1 MSTALENTVTESAAR
16 TWLRGFWDQHWMG
29 CTIGL
34 LLLVFGI
41 AAFAN
46 RMLISVYPGQGMVLY
61 ERFAGRPSPQI
72 YYEGFHVIAPW
83 NEAYKYDLTFQQQ
96 TVPITALSKNGLE
109 VRLDAFI
116 IYRPVPTLLSH
127 LHRVY
132 GPNYADKVV
141 VPQLR
146 AALQDIVGQDLPE
159 QLYALARA
167 RERER
172 VFGRVKRLI
181 GGVYVDVAEVAI
193 INVKLPPKIQEAIQA
208 KLEAEQV
215 LEMYDFRVKSEHRE
229 AERKLEEARGIKRFQ
244 EEISKGMTPQV
255 LQWKGIEATLELSK
269 SPNTKVVVVGNRNG
283 LPIILGS
290 EDK

>member
-1 MSTALENTVTESAAR
+1 MSIQAETPPVFSNFRER
-16 TWLRGFWDQHWMG
+16 LRAFWERHWMS
-29 CTIGL
+29 CTIAL
-34 LLLVFGI
+34 LLSIFSV

-61 ERFAGRPSPQI
+61 ERFAGRPSPRI

-83 NEAYKYDLTFQQQ
+83 NDSYKYDLTFQQQ

-109 VRLDAFI
+109 IHLDAFI
-116 IYRPVPTLLSH
+116 VYRPVPTLLAH

-132 GPNYADKVV
+132 GTNYAEKLV

-146 AALQDIVGQDLPE
+146 SALQDIVGQDLPE

-167 RERER
+167 GQRER

-193 INVKLPPKIQEAIQA
+193 INVRLPAKIQEAIQA

-215 LEMYDFRVKSEHRE
+215 LQMYDFRVKSEQKE
-229 AERKLEEARGIKRFQ
+229 AERKFEEAKGIKRFQ
-244 EEISKGMTPQV
+244 EEISKGMTAEV

-269 SPNTKVVVVGNRNG
+269 SPNAKVVVVGNRNG
-283 LPIILGS
+283 LPIIFGS
-290 EDK
+290 EGK